1 LNYLR
6 FFFEEGKKVGT
17 GENLRDLA
25 NGIIDSYEIRVKT
38 VNGLMEQAYHFLSN
52 FHTQLEE
59 MIVQLKDNLAKSESL
74 RKKDFDRMMI
84 GLTVRRRSSE
94 ELAEKVFQNFQK
106 EEQEMIGRLR
116 NIIVSGGSN
125 LDDMEI
131 IKEDILNRQKERET
145 GIVQAL
151 KRIQMEQEEL
161 KTALKI
167 LLEKGET
174 VKLRDF
180 KRMLK
185 SLSIQQ
191 GVRDNQVGRLLQDLD
206 MVRERVQ
213 TQWQTAAAAAH

>member
-1 LNYLR
+1 
-6 FFFEEGKKVGT
+6 
-17 GENLRDLA
+17 LRDLA

-52 FHTQLEE
+52 FHTELEE
-59 MIVQLKDNLAKSESL
+59 MIVQLKDNLAKSGSL
-74 RKKDFDRMMI
+74 RKKDFDRMMT

-94 ELAEKVFQNFQK
+94 EEAEKVFQNFQ
-106 EEQEMIGRLR
+106 EEEEEMIRRLR
-116 NIIVSGGSN
+116 NIIVSGGRSN

-161 KTALKI
+161 KTALKK

-180 KRMLK
+180 KLMLK

-191 GVRDNQVGRLLQDLD
+191 GIRDNQVGRLLEDLD
-206 MVRERVQ
+206 VVRERVQ
-213 TQWQTAAAAAH
+213 SQWQTAVAAH